1 MVGGGGMAATAGNML
16 VGQNTQS
23 AELQFRSHN
32 EMCKCVGTVGE
43 SCEVGAATAL
53 FTRCHLTGCFIL
65 TPPSRTCLEGL
76 RWLPALH
83 ASLE

>member
-43 SCEVGAATAL
+43 SYVRWAQQL
-53 FTRCHLTGCFIL
+53 RC
-65 TPPSRTCLEGL
+65 SRD
-76 RWLPALH
+76 AI
-83 ASLE
+83 